1 MFYEY
6 KYNMNE
12 TLTKTS
18 SSVLGCYTAVS
29 HIPRRCPAAQLVAAL
44 TPFQFTC
51 RPVPITSLLSPLPPL
66 HHTSSTHQAAR
77 PARLVPHCPLST
89 RRWMREF
96 LSSFF
101 LTIWFGPLHP
111 SFHLPLPL
119 LLSPFDTCPP
129 QPPTSHVLLSV
140 SQPFVLPKSPF
151 AFSVSCLLQ
160 LPSLLKP
167 FCTLVFPQVLS
178 LLFLPPAPSV
188 PCYLLPHSF
197 PFSPLPLP
205 PLSLTASLLH
215 VFSLLS
221 PPSFSLPRLP
231 LLPFLGY
238 FPSLPVPSFSPSFP
252 LFPLLSPCPL
262 LCPSLP

>member
-1 MFYEY
+1 
-6 KYNMNE
+6 
-12 TLTKTS
+12 
-18 SSVLGCYTAVS
+18 
-29 HIPRRCPAAQLVAAL
+29 
-44 TPFQFTC
+44 
-51 RPVPITSLLSPLPPL
+51 
-66 HHTSSTHQAAR
+66 
-77 PARLVPHCPLST
+77 
-89 RRWMREF
+89 MREF
-96 LSSFF
+96 VSSFF

-119 LLSPFDTCPP
+119 LLSLSDTCPP

-188 PCYLLPHSF
+188 PCCLLPHSF

-238 FPSLPVPSFSPSFP
+238 FPSLSVPSFSPSFP
-252 LFPLLSPCPL
+252 LFPLLSPCPP
-262 LCPSLP
+262 PSFFTPVPSFAPLSPSRPPPDSPPLSPSAPFSSPTSNQSCASGFAAESGSHLYRPFFSS